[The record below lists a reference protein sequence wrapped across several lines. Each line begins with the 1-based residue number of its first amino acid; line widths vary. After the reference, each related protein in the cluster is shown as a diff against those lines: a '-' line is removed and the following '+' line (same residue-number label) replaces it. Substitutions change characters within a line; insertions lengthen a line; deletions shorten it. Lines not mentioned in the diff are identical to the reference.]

1 MQSAVD
7 LILVVVVVTAAGG
20 AARRW
25 NKSMP
30 LMLLGLGWLASFLP
44 RFTDFHL
51 EPDVVLVGLLP
62 PLLYAAAVRTSLID
76 FRSSLPVIG
85 SLSVGLVIATTL
97 GVGAVAGWLLPVSAA
112 AALAIGAVVAPPDA
126 VAATTIARRVG
137 LPRRVVT
144 VLEGES
150 LVNDATALVCLT
162 AATTAIEGHIT
173 ALEITRDFAI
183 SVVGG
188 IGAGLLV
195 AMVVARVQ
203 THVADTVTLTA
214 ISLVTP
220 FAAYLLAE
228 EIHASG
234 VLAVVVAG
242 LILGHKAELL
252 QDAPSRLF
260 NRSNWATI
268 TFLLEGVV
276 FLLIGLEIR
285 PIVEAVGSSDL
296 STERIALAA
305 AAVFAAVVVIRF
317 AWVFATAWMLSRR
330 YDPEALSPSETTVV
344 SWAGMRGVVTLAA
357 AFILPPTTPERDVL
371 ILLAL
376 VVTAGT
382 LIIEGTTLPIVIRRL
397 AIPGPDR
404 HEDALIAAD
413 VLERAGRAGRAR
425 LDEELATDPG
435 AAGPEIIE
443 RLRRRGTE
451 RAEAMWER
459 LGGTGETP
467 SATYARLRQ
476 AMLDA
481 ERAEILRI
489 RQTGRVPHEVL
500 QEVLGALDVEE
511 SVLALSTSDS
521 TADRAE
527 DLAAP
532 VHPSKQC
539 EHLTEASERASADP
553 VTPDGCEECL
563 RDGDTWVHLRLCLAC
578 GHVGCCDSS
587 PNRHAEAHFHET
599 DHPVI
604 RSFEVGEAWR
614 WCYVDEA
621 TG

>member
-1 MQSAVD
+1 MESALD

-25 NKSMP
+25 NRSMP
-30 LMLLGLGWLASFLP
+30 LMLLLIGWAGSFLP
-44 RFTDFHL
+44 RFSGFQLD
-51 EPDVVLVGLLP
+51 PDIVLVGLLP

-97 GVGAVAGWLLPVSAA
+97 GVGAVAAWLLPVSAA

-126 VAATTIARRVG
+126 VAATTIARRIG

-173 ALEITRDFAI
+173 AMEISRDFAI
-183 SVVGG
+183 SVIGG
-188 IGAGLLV
+188 IGAGLLI
-195 AMVVARVQ
+195 AMVIARVQ
-203 THVADTVTLTA
+203 AHVADTVTLTA

-228 EIHASG
+228 EVHASG

-242 LILGHKAELL
+242 LILGHKADLL
-252 QDAPSRLF
+252 QDAPARLF
-260 NRSNWATI
+260 AQSNWRTI

-285 PIVEAVGSSDL
+285 PIVSAVGSSDL
-296 STERIALAA
+296 SATRIAIAA

-317 AWVFATAWMLSRR
+317 AWVFATGWMLRR
-330 YDPEALSPSETTVV
+330 TNDPESLTPRETAVV

-357 AFILPPTTPERDVL
+357 AFVLPPETPERDVL
-371 ILLAL
+371 ILIAL

-382 LIIEGTTLPIVIRRL
+382 LVIEGTTLPLLIRRL

-413 VLERAGRAGRAR
+413 VLERAGRAGRIR

-435 AAGPEIIE
+435 AAGPEIID

-451 RAEAMWER
+451 RADAMWER
-459 LGGTGETP
+459 LGGDGETP
-467 SATYARLRQ
+467 SATYARLRLS
-476 AMLDA
+476 MLDA
-481 ERAEILRI
+481 ERGEVLRI

-500 QEVLGALDVEE
+500 QDVLGALDVEE

-521 TADRAE
+521 TADREE

-532 VHPSKQC
+532 IHPSKRC
-539 EHLTEASERASADP
+539 EHLIAADERAGTEP
-553 VTPDGCEECL
+553 ITPEGCEECL
-563 RDGDTWVHLRLCLAC
+563 RDGDTWVHLRLCLTC

-614 WCYVDEA
+614 WCYLDEKL
-621 TG
+621 G

>member
-1 MQSAVD
+1 MESALD

-25 NKSMP
+25 GRSVP
-30 LMLLGLGWLASFLP
+30 LMLLAIGWMASFLP
-44 RFTDFHL
+44 RFHDFQL
-51 EPDVVLVGLLP
+51 DPDLVLIGLLP
-62 PLLYAAAVRTSLID
+62 PLLYAAALKTSLID

-97 GVGAVAGWLLPVSAA
+97 GVGAVAAWLLPVSAA

-126 VAATTIARRVG
+126 VATTTIARRIG

-162 AATTAIEGHIT
+162 AASTAIEGHIT
-173 ALEITRDFAI
+173 AAEITVDFAI

-195 AMVVARVQ
+195 ALVIARVQ
-203 THVADTVTLTA
+203 RHVADTVTLTA

-228 EIHASG
+228 EVHASG

-242 LILGHKAELL
+242 LILGHKADLL
-252 QDAPSRLF
+252 QSAPARLF
-260 NRSNWATI
+260 AQSNWSTI

-276 FLLIGLEIR
+276 FLLIGLSIR
-285 PIVEAVGSSDL
+285 PIFEAVGSSDL
-296 STERIALAA
+296 SATSIALAA
-305 AAVFAAVVVIRF
+305 AAVFATVVLIRG
-317 AWVFATAWMLSRR
+317 AWVFATAGMLRR
-330 YDPEALSPSETTVV
+330 RDDPEALTPSETAVV

-357 AFILPPTTPERDVL
+357 AFVLPPETPERDVL
-371 ILLAL
+371 VLIAL

-382 LIIEGTTLPIVIRRL
+382 LIIEGTTLPLLIRRL

-404 HEDALIAAD
+404 HEDALVAAD
-413 VLERAGRAGRAR
+413 VLERAGRAGRIR
-425 LDEELATDPG
+425 LDEELDTDPG
-435 AAGPEIIE
+435 AAVPEVVD

-451 RAEAMWER
+451 RADAMWER
-459 LGGTGETP
+459 LGGEGETP
-467 SATYARLRQ
+467 SGTYARLRM

-481 ERAEILRI
+481 ERAEVLRI

-500 QEVLGALDVEE
+500 QEVLSALDVEE
-511 SVLALSTSDS
+511 SVLALSTPGS
-521 TADRAE
+521 TADRDE

-532 VHPSKQC
+532 VHPSKLC
-539 EHLTEASERASADP
+539 AHLTEAAEASSP
-553 VTPDGCEECL
+553 EPLTPDGCEECL

-587 PNRHAEAHFHET
+587 PNRHADAHAHGS

-614 WCYVDEA
+614 WCYLDERL
-621 TG
+621 G

>member
-1 MQSAVD
+1 MESALD
-7 LILVVVVVTAAGG
+7 LILLVVVVTAAGG

-25 NKSMP
+25 NRSMP
-30 LMLLGLGWLASFLP
+30 LMLLLIGWLGSFLP
-44 RFTDFHL
+44 RFEGFQLD
-51 EPDVVLVGLLP
+51 PDLVLVGLLP

-173 ALEITRDFAI
+173 AAEISVDFAI
-183 SVVGG
+183 SVIGG
-188 IGAGLLV
+188 IGAGLLIATV
-195 AMVVARVQ
+195 IAKVQ
-203 THVADTVTLTA
+203 AHVADTVTLTA

-228 EIHASG
+228 EVHASG

-242 LILGHKAELL
+242 LILGHKADLL
-252 QDAPSRLF
+252 QSAPARLF
-260 NRSNWATI
+260 AQSNWSTI

-296 STERIALAA
+296 SATRIGVAA
-305 AAVFAAVVVIRF
+305 VAVFAAVVVIRF
-317 AWVFATAWMLSRR
+317 AWVFATAWMLRR
-330 YDPEALSPSETTVV
+330 RDDAEALTVPETAVV

-357 AFILPPTTPERDVL
+357 AFVLPPETPERDVL
-371 ILLAL
+371 VLIAL

-382 LIIEGTTLPIVIRRL
+382 LIIEGTTLPILIRRL

-404 HEDALIAAD
+404 HEDALVAAD

-425 LDEELATDPG
+425 LDEELESDPG
-435 AAGPEIIE
+435 AAVPEVID
-443 RLRRRGTE
+443 RLRRQGTE
-451 RAEAMWER
+451 RADAMWER
-459 LGGTGETP
+459 LGGDGETP
-467 SATYARLRQ
+467 SATYARLRM

-481 ERAEILRI
+481 ERGEVLRI

-500 QEVLGALDVEE
+500 REVLGALDVEE
-511 SVLALSTSDS
+511 SVLALSASDS
-521 TADRAE
+521 TADREE

-532 VHPSKQC
+532 VHPSKLC
-539 EHLTEASERASADP
+539 AHLTEAADAPSPEP

-563 RDGDTWVHLRLCLAC
+563 RDGDTWVHLRLCLTC

-587 PNRHAEAHFHET
+587 PNRHADAHFHET

-614 WCYVDEA
+614 WCYLDEKL
-621 TG
+621 G

>member
-1 MQSAVD
+1 MESALD

-25 NKSMP
+25 GRSMP
-30 LMLLGLGWLASFLP
+30 LMLLLIGWAGSFFP
-44 RFTDFHL
+44 RFEGFELD
-51 EPDVVLVGLLP
+51 PDIVLVGLLP

-76 FRSSLPVIG
+76 FRSRLPVIG
-85 SLSVGLVIATTL
+85 SLSVGLVIATTV

-162 AATTAIEGHIT
+162 AATTAIDGHIT
-173 ALEITRDFAI
+173 AMEISRDFAI

-195 AMVVARVQ
+195 AIVIAKVQ
-203 THVADTVTLTA
+203 AHVADTVTLTA

-220 FAAYLLAE
+220 FAAYLIAE
-228 EIHASG
+228 EVHASG

-242 LILGHKAELL
+242 LILGHKADLL
-252 QDAPSRLF
+252 QDAPARLF
-260 NRSNWATI
+260 AQSNWRTI

-285 PIVEAVGSSDL
+285 PIVAAVGTSDL
-296 STERIALAA
+296 SAGRIAVAA
-305 AAVFAAVVVIRF
+305 VAVFAAVVAIRF
-317 AWVFATAWMLSRR
+317 VWVFATAWVLRR
-330 YDPEALSPSETTVV
+330 EDDPESLSTPEAAVV

-357 AFILPPTTPERDVL
+357 AFVLPQGTPERDVL
-371 ILLAL
+371 ILIAL

-382 LIIEGTTLPIVIRRL
+382 LVIEGTTLPLLIRRL

-413 VLERAGRAGRAR
+413 VLERAGRAGRVR

-435 AAGPEIIE
+435 AAGPEIID

-451 RAEAMWER
+451 RADAMWER
-459 LGGTGETP
+459 LGGAGETP
-467 SATYARLRQ
+467 SATYARLRLS
-476 AMLDA
+476 MLDA
-481 ERAEILRI
+481 ERGEVLRI

-500 QEVLGALDVEE
+500 QDVLGALDVEE
-511 SVLALSTSDS
+511 SVLAISTSDS
-521 TADRAE
+521 TADREE
-527 DLAAP
+527 DLSAP
-532 VHPSKQC
+532 VHPSKLC
-539 EHLTEASERASADP
+539 GHLTAADERPCAEP
-553 VTPDGCEECL
+553 ITPDGCEECL
-563 RDGDTWVHLRLCLAC
+563 RDGDTWVHLRLCLTC

-587 PNRHAEAHFHET
+587 PNRHAEAHFHGT

-614 WCYVDEA
+614 WCYVDEKL
-621 TG
+621 G

>member
-1 MQSAVD
+1 MESALD

-25 NKSMP
+25 GRSMP
-30 LMLLGLGWLASFLP
+30 LMLLLVGWAGSFIP
-44 RFTDFHL
+44 RFEGFQLD
-51 EPDVVLVGLLP
+51 PDIVLVGLLP

-76 FRSSLPVIG
+76 FRSRLPVIA

-97 GVGAVAGWLLPVSAA
+97 GVGAVAAWLLPISTA

-126 VAATTIARRVG
+126 VAATTIARRIG

-162 AATTAIEGHIT
+162 AATTAIGGHIT
-173 ALEITRDFAI
+173 AMEVTRDFAI

-188 IGAGLLV
+188 IGAGLVV
-195 AMVVARVQ
+195 AMVIARVQ
-203 THVADTVTLTA
+203 AHVADTVTLTA

-228 EIHASG
+228 EVHASG

-242 LILGHKAELL
+242 LILGHKADLL
-252 QDAPSRLF
+252 QDAPARLF
-260 NRSNWATI
+260 ARSNWSTI

-285 PIVEAVGSSDL
+285 PIVAAVGSSDL
-296 STERIALAA
+296 GADRIAVAA
-305 AAVFAAVVVIRF
+305 VAVFAAVVVIRF
-317 AWVFATAWMLSRR
+317 LWVFATAWMLRR
-330 YDPEALSPSETTVV
+330 EDDPESLSNPEATVV

-357 AFILPPTTPERDVL
+357 AFVLPPETPERDVL
-371 ILLAL
+371 ILIAL

-382 LIIEGTTLPIVIRRL
+382 LVIEGTSLPLLIRRL

-435 AAGPEIIE
+435 AAGPEIID

-451 RAEAMWER
+451 RADAMWER
-459 LGGTGETP
+459 LGGAGETP
-467 SATYARLRQ
+467 SATYARLRM

-481 ERAEILRI
+481 ERDEVLRI
-489 RQTGRVPHEVL
+489 RQTGRVPHDVL

-511 SVLALSTSDS
+511 SVIALSTSDS
-521 TADRAE
+521 TADREE

-532 VHPSKQC
+532 VHPSKLCQ
-539 EHLTEASERASADP
+539 HLTDAEERAGVEP
-553 VTPDGCEECL
+553 VTPEGCEECL
-563 RDGDTWVHLRLCLAC
+563 RDGDTWVHLRLCLTC

-587 PNRHAEAHFHET
+587 PNRHAEAHFHTT

-614 WCYVDEA
+614 WCYVDEKL
-621 TG
+621 G